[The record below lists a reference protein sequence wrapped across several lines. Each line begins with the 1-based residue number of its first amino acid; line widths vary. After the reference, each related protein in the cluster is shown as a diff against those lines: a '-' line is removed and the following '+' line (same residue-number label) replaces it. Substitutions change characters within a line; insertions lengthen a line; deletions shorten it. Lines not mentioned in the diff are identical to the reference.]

1 MTVFSK
7 SSFIV
12 VLFFSLFGCN
22 DQKKEKSVTDAV
34 VVAPTVIEESENHES
49 RTATFDY
56 DATKIIGQVF
66 VTNKQGAAIKE
77 ATSADAKIV
86 GHSEYGSKLEVIEEL
101 GDWLAIRERIERHYV
116 KDDGTKVES
125 AAWEKVYVAK
135 NQTGTLDEI
144 QLTSNDLNIIT
155 SINSNGKSEFFE
167 KGKALKSYLKFELID
182 QSTFEKEKNNAVHFL
197 KADTTA
203 NIKKNGIIT
212 LPTGNKPIKITD
224 KPGDGDYREE
234 YNYIGQVEFLNQ
246 YLIEGSY
253 YESLDFNFFDK
264 TSGKK
269 TQTFIEYPYISA
281 DKKNI
286 ICIYGNAYEST
297 SDVQLYSISNQEIKL
312 VMTASFSKW
321 FPTAA
326 KFSDSFWSS
335 DGNFYMQVIH
345 IKAMWGERPED
356 KAKPQY
362 IRIKL
367 L

>member
-22 DQKKEKSVTDAV
+22 DQNKKKSVTNAV
-34 VVAPTVIEESENHES
+34 SVAPQIIEDSENQESE
-49 RTATFDY
+49 TATFDY
-56 DATKIIGQVF
+56 DATKIKGQVF
-66 VTNKQGAAIKE
+66 VTNKQGTAIKE
-77 ATSADAKIV
+77 ASNADARILAN
-86 GHSEYGSKLEVIEEL
+86 SEYGSKLDVIDDL

-155 SINSNGKSEFFE
+155 SINRNGKSDFFE
-167 KGKALKSYLKFELID
+167 KGKPLNTYLKFELID
-182 QSTFEKEKNNAVHFL
+182 QSTFEKEKNNAVNFL
-197 KADTTA
+197 KADTTSF
-203 NIKKNGIIT
+203 NKKNGIIT
-212 LPTGNKPIKITD
+212 LPTESKSIKITD

-234 YNYIGQVEFLNQ
+234 YKYMGQVEFLNQ

-269 TQTFIEYPYISA
+269 MQTFIEYPYISA
-281 DKKNI
+281 DKKSI

-297 SDVQLYSISNQEIKL
+297 SDLEFYSINNQEIKL
-312 VMTASFSKW
+312 IMKASFSKW

-326 KFSDSFWSS
+326 KFSDIFWSS

-356 KAKPQY
+356 QAKPQY